1 MAFDLNLLFLLAVF
15 AVASYVQAST
25 GFAFGLIVISS
36 ISALGLAPIEVTAF
50 VVSLLSLLNSMIGLQ
65 GGQWRKANFKAIL
78 YFSLPCLPATFAGI
92 WLLAFLGENEL
103 NILKLILGVTIVGS
117 SLLMMLQTNL
127 AKKGSSISVFLLGG
141 FSSGIIGGLF
151 STYGPP
157 LTYIMYRQPDSLR
170 RIRTTLLFVFAITS
184 IMRLSFVMATQEV
197 SMQTYI
203 LSAIGFP
210 SVVLAALA
218 ARYYPIPITENTMR
232 RFAYGVLLVS
242 GVSLIVQGFN

>member
-1 MAFDLNLLFLLAVF
+1 MAFDLNILFLLAVF
-15 AVASYVQAST
+15 ALGSYIQAST

-50 VVSLLSLLNSMIGLQ
+50 VVSLLSLFNSMIGLQ

-78 YFSLPCLPATFAGI
+78 WFSVPCLPATFMGI

-103 NILKLILGVTIVGS
+103 NILKIILGLTIVIS
-117 SLLMMLQTNL
+117 SLLMMLQSNL
-127 AKKGSSISVFLLGG
+127 VKKGSSISVFLLGG

-151 STYGPP
+151 STFGPP

-170 RIRTTLLFVFAITS
+170 TIRTTLLLVFALTS
-184 IMRLSFVMATQEV
+184 IMRLSFVMATQTV
-197 SMQTYI
+197 SMETYI

-210 SVVLAALA
+210 AVVLAAYA
-218 ARYYPIPITENTMR
+218 VRYFPLPISANTMR
-232 RFAYGVLLVS
+232 RFAYAVLLAS
-242 GVSLIVQGFN
+242 GVSLIIQGL

>member
-1 MAFDLNLLFLLAVF
+1 MAFDLNLLFLLTVF
-15 AVASYVQAST
+15 AIGSYVQAST

-78 YFSLPCLPATFAGI
+78 YFSLPCLPATFVGI
-92 WLLAFLGENEL
+92 WLLAFLGESQINV
-103 NILKLILGVTIVGS
+103 LKVILGVTIVAS

-127 AKKGSSISVFLLGG
+127 AKQGSNIGTFLLGG
-141 FSSGIIGGLF
+141 LSSGLIGGLF
-151 STYGPP
+151 STFGPP

-170 RIRTTLLFVFAITS
+170 TIRITLLLVFAITS
-184 IMRLSFVMATQEV
+184 IMRLSFVIATQEV
-197 SMQTYI
+197 SMQTYL

-210 SVVLAALA
+210 SVFLAAMA
-218 ARYYPIPITENTMR
+218 ARYYPMPISADTMR
-232 RFAYGVLLVS
+232 RFAYAILLAS
-242 GVSLIVQGFN
+242 GVSLIIQGL